1 MLKDQNRSWYAKSAG
16 LVGKKDN
23 MIKATLQT
31 STYLIYDTKTENSI
45 VLELSEDNIQL
56 QTESRETDFVFDTD
70 NTVETRDRWRN
81 IAALINK
88 AMDAAER
95 WDKHPKT
102 TIWYNNAMDGES
114 EVKQQTLQVPIEV
127 TARGLKTIT
136 IDHDEFEIIETGT
149 KEKNG
154 KVVYYTKYKIIK

>member
-1 MLKDQNRSWYAKSAG
+1 
-16 LVGKKDN
+16 
-23 MIKATLQT
+23 
-31 STYLIYDTKTENSI
+31 
-45 VLELSEDNIQL
+45 
-56 QTESRETDFVFDTD
+56 
-70 NTVETRDRWRN
+70 
-81 IAALINK
+81 
-88 AMDAAER
+88 
-95 WDKHPKT
+95 
-102 TIWYNNAMDGES
+102 MDGES